1 MEDDEVIAVAFE
13 YTVRGSNQV
22 YQVGEFSDDVPD
34 VQSSIFLKMLKSTQ
48 VNNTKVPLWE
58 LMMKNVYSLGTYGID
73 ANTLEIDIRYNDPS
87 TNNDINYF
95 KEVTANENVKEKRW
109 LEILDLDRLDVNQNL
124 QPDGKYDIIEGQTI
138 RLQWK
143 NLFPRT

>member
-1 MEDDEVIAVAFE
+1 
-13 YTVRGSNQV
+13 
-22 YQVGEFSDDVPD
+22 
-34 VQSSIFLKMLKSTQ
+34 MLKSTQ

-138 RLQWK
+138 RLQMEK
-143 NLFPRT
+143 FISPYLFCKIKRGNYDDPIADKYI